1 MRKYIQPNTKILQS
15 PELMQSLPIV
25 ASGGDSG
32 QLANQVTYEFDDVV
46 DDLFGKPSRDK

>member
-1 MRKYIQPNTKILQS
+1 MRKYNQPITKILVQR

-32 QLANQVTYEFDDVV
+32 QLANKTNYVFEDAV
-46 DDLFGKPSRDK
+46 DELFGKPAK

>member
-15 PELMQSLPIV
+15 PELMQTLPIV

-32 QLANQVTYEFDDVV
+32 QLANKANYVFDDAV
-46 DDLFGKPSRDK
+46 DELFGKPAK